1 MTAPRD
7 LYLRCPVQLSARTPV
22 LTAIFLGFT
31 YVLEEDAGM
40 IPKLCHD
47 LILSYPYK
55 FFSVTK
61 RPEAVGPTQPP
72 IQLVPVFFRGKNGRG
87 VMSTT
92 HLYVVPRLK

>member
-7 LYLRCPVQLSARTPV
+7 LYLRCPVQLSVRTPV

-31 YVLEEDAGM
+31 YVLEADAGM

-47 LILSYPYK
+47 RFLSCPYK

-61 RPEAVGPTQPP
+61 HPEAVGPTQPP
-72 IQLVPVFFRGKNGRG
+72 IQWVPGFFFLGGKAAGA
-87 VMSTT
+87 
-92 HLYVVPRLK
+92 